1 MAVRLTERVGDWR
14 ADSQVDRSERLVRNV
29 ALAGLESRN
38 GYRYSEASLREAT
51 RLYEGKPVFLDHAR
65 PGVRPQERSTRDLV
79 GAIENVRFE
88 EGRLRGDIDVLDTES
103 GRTFL
108 ALAAAEH
115 GAVGMSHVV
124 LARRSQ
130 DRQLVEAIEEVISV
144 DAVVFPATTQ
154 SLREQT
160 EAGKVPSE
168 RMPGSFEDTLALLD
182 AVIAEHSYGQRVA
195 TFVAHVV
202 TDSGAQLVVRKWTRD
217 DEGAIAI
224 QETTTPVTWD
234 ELQSPEWH
242 DRLRS
247 GEKPETAEQLR
258 QLQQKYQQVMRE
270 REASERTARLIEEAG
285 LPADAVS
292 ECFRRGLEAI
302 GEESRQRELIAER
315 MQWWR
320 GRRETAPRSVQR
332 SGTPT
337 TENTDAFVRA
347 VRRR

>member
-14 ADSQVDRSERLVRNV
+14 TDSQVDRSERLVRNV

-38 GYRYSEASLREAT
+38 GYRYSEASLREAAK
-51 RLYEGKPVFLDHAR
+51 LYEGKPVFLDHAR

-79 GAIENVRFE
+79 GAIENVRFDA
-88 EGRLRGDIDVLDTES
+88 GRLRGDIDVLDTES

-124 LARRSQ
+124 LARRSH

-160 EAGKVPSE
+160 DAGEEQPE
-168 RMPGSFEDTLALLD
+168 RLPGSFEETLALLD
-182 AVIAEHSYGQRVA
+182 AVIAERSYGQRVA
-195 TFVAHVV
+195 TFVAHAV
-202 TDSGAQLVVRKWTRD
+202 TDSGDLLEVREWTRD

-224 QETTTPVTWD
+224 QETATPVTWD
-234 ELQSPEWH
+234 ELQSPEWQ
-242 DRLRS
+242 DRLRA

-270 REASERTARLIEEAG
+270 REAAERTARLIQESG
-285 LPADAVS
+285 LPAEAVS
-292 ECFRRGLEAI
+292 ECFRKGLAAI
-302 GEESRQRELIAER
+302 EDEGNQRELIAER
-315 MQWWR
+315 VRWWR
-320 GRRETAPRSVQR
+320 GQREQRPGSWQRSSETAGAS
-332 SGTPT
+332 
-337 TENTDAFVRA
+337 TEVFVKA